1 MTRRTGRVFDASG
14 QPVAGAVVAVA
25 SGTAPT
31 PEIGIRTGSNGQ
43 FMVALPPGT
52 FQLEA
57 RTSTGAV
64 GRVEVSGGPGEEG
77 EEIVIR
83 LNETGQHPG

>member
-1 MTRRTGRVFDASG
+1 MTRRTGRVLDASG
-14 QPVAGAVVAVA
+14 QPVSGAVVAVA

-31 PEIGIRTGSNGQ
+31 PEIGIRTGSDGR

-57 RTSTGAV
+57 RAPNGAA
-64 GRVEVSGGPGEEG
+64 GRVEVSVRPGEEG
-77 EEIVIR
+77 EEIDIR